1 MNTLQDLR
9 QELQKVARQI
19 EDIQSAAHYDE
30 YGDLSGLD
38 VNTQDSESL
47 FLWDELRGIM
57 DRLDR
62 ARGDIEYLALP
73 IAETGRLRRNS
84 RDRYELPSGYEFTS
98 GSGIE
103 VLLSDDWHDVP
114 YWSAGRIEHNGTD
127 YYFTGARDLPLNGAK
142 ARRRGRE

>member
-1 MNTLQDLR
+1 METLQDLL
-9 QELQKVARQI
+9 QELQKVTRQI
-19 EDIQSAAHYDE
+19 ESIQSAAHYRE

-38 VNTQDSESL
+38 VNTQDGESL

-57 DRLDR
+57 DKLDR
-62 ARGDIEYLALP
+62 VRGDIEYLALP

-98 GSGIE
+98 GNGIE

-114 YWSAGRIEHNGTD
+114 YWSSGAIEHNGND
-127 YYFTGARDLPLNGAK
+127 YYFTGARDMPLDGATV
-142 ARRRGRE
+142 RRRGRK